1 MVQVILTN
9 QSRQQLVS
17 LQNSAN
23 VVWRKALNSQGFAQL
38 DLYLTDPYATPQYI
52 NPANYLHIFD
62 DNDDSTNFSN
72 ARWGGP
78 LVNDFEVKPKDGIVT
93 IQAAGMANLLEM
105 TVVANTQTYTNQH
118 ISDVILGIL
127 QAGDNWNA
135 LNLTAFSVI
144 PINVTVSTF
153 VAGAGDS
160 VLEDIYKLCQD
171 YAVDFEV
178 RPDWSYAI
186 YQRQGVDQPNYVT
199 RYGDLGNIQVDSTM
213 KLVNTELA
221 NQVTFVDNS
230 NDFAFVVNQTSV
242 NYYGPKSILIQD
254 GDTYAQYD
262 ALTKAQLYAARAAF
276 PLNVLDNIVLIDS
289 SLLPFYLLE
298 VGDRVVFE
306 TPSLPL
312 LGIFQGMQRILAA
325 EYNERRQTMTL
336 TMGNAIY
343 KVIKNHIHEVR
354 LYS

>member
-1 MVQVILTN
+1 MVQVILSN
-9 QSRQQLVS
+9 RQHQQLVS
-17 LQNSAN
+17 LQNVAN
-23 VVWRKALNSQGFAQL
+23 VVYRTALNSQGFAQF
-38 DLYLTDPYATPQYI
+38 DIFLTDTYATPTYI
-52 NPANYLHIFD
+52 NPANFVHIFD
-62 DNDDSTNFSN
+62 DNADSTNYSN

-78 LVNDFEVKPKDGIVT
+78 LVNDFEIKPKDGIATV
-93 IQAAGMANLLEM
+93 QAAGMANLLEM
-105 TVVANTQTYTNQH
+105 TIVANTQTFTNAKV
-118 ISDVILGIL
+118 SDVITGIL
-127 QAGDNWNA
+127 AAGDNWAA
-135 LNLTAFSVI
+135 LGLTAYTVAT
-144 PINVTVSTF
+144 INVTVTTF

-160 VLEDIYKLCQD
+160 VLEDIYKLCQN

-178 RPDWSYAI
+178 RPDWTYAL
-186 YQRQGVDQPNYVT
+186 YARQGVDQPHYAT

-230 NDFAFVVNQTSV
+230 NNYVYVTSQTSV

-254 GDTYAQYD
+254 GETYAQYD

-276 PLNVLDNIVLIDS
+276 PLNVLDNVTLVDS
-289 SLLPFYLLE
+289 SLLPFYLVH

-306 TPSLPL
+306 APTLPL

-325 EYNERRQTMTL
+325 EYNDRRQTMTL

-343 KVIKNHIHEVR
+343 KVVKDRIHEVR